1 MRAREVKMM
10 VGGGWRSGSLGSSS
24 PAASEDGFDLLLTL
38 AEDFDLR
45 LAEDPDSGGVRRR

>member
-1 MRAREVKMM
+1 MM